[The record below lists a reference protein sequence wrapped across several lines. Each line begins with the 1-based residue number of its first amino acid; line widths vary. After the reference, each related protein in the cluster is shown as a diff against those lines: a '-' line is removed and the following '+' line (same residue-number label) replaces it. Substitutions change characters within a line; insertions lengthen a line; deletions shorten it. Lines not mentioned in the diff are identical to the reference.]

1 MDALKPIL
9 LEQDYGAEPIF
20 AVLDGA
26 QFDDLPMDLM
36 MGGFVSRCL
45 YLDRGDNDPEQVI
58 TAPHM
63 VWLDERLENEE
74 EGRAPEEVVEALA
87 ELVDGK
93 PAVVFWQCS
102 DGADA
107 LFKHLR
113 SINMVM
119 LPKMA
124 LPETERKFIE
134 ADEDAVLF
142 RHTDANVMAQVMRSL
157 NQREA
162 VRLFGP
168 AESILFQA
176 DDHWQNG
183 QAYSRFDMSDDW
195 PAPTPG
201 MLRFSDRSMHRLSKV
216 RETGLRKWA
225 VIDFATQQDDA
236 AQLEQIDAAYSR
248 AGTYGLDSKEDIWMF
263 IALDQEHGP
272 DFEKKPGYEEV
283 MEALTDLND
292 SPELRIE
299 YASDACKAL
308 QEGV

>member
-1 MDALKPIL
+1 MDALKQIL
-9 LEQDYGAEPIF
+9 LDQDYEAEPIF

-36 MGGFVSRCL
+36 MGEFVSRCL

-63 VWLDERLENEE
+63 VWLDERLEDEE
-74 EGRAPEEVVEALA
+74 NGRAPQEVVDALA

-102 DGADA
+102 EGADA

-124 LPETERKFIE
+124 LPEAERKFIE
-134 ADEDAVLF
+134 ADEDSVLF
-142 RHTDANVMAQVMRSL
+142 RHTDANVMAQVIRSL

-168 AESILFQA
+168 AEAILFQA
-176 DDHWQNG
+176 EDHWQEG
-183 QAYSRFDMSDDW
+183 QPYSRFDVSDTW
-195 PAPTPG
+195 PAPAPG
-201 MLRFSDRSMHRLSKV
+201 MLRFSEHSMHRLSKV
-216 RETGLRKWA
+216 REAGLRKWA
-225 VIDFATQQDDA
+225 VIDFATEQDDA
-236 AQLEQIDAAYSR
+236 AQHEQIDAAYSR
-248 AGTYGLDSKEDIWMF
+248 AGIYGLDSKEDIWMF

-272 DFEKKPGYEEV
+272 EFEKKPGYEEV

-308 QEGV
+308 QERV